1 MRVLKPIFDFYINSS
16 IHVALA
22 VYAMSWIT
30 LIEFGVAYDENV
42 LYFIFYAS
50 ITGYN
55 FVKFFGLAKFHH
67 RSLAS
72 WLKII
77 QVFSFFCFL
86 LMVFYAFRLHRETFW
101 IVVGSAVVTFLYAIP
116 FLPRKM
122 LYDSKQ
128 NLRSI
133 SGLKAHV
140 IALVWAV
147 VTVILPLVNNQI
159 EIDFDVIVTVLQ
171 RFMFVLVLI
180 LPFDIIDM
188 SYDSLKLATIPQ
200 KIGIKNTKILGVL
213 LLIAFVLMEFLKDE
227 LVEINIL
234 VLFIVAIVTALFV
247 LFSKKERSRYYSV
260 FWVEGLPILWLML
273 MLLLN

>member
-22 VYAMSWIT
+22 VYALSWIT
-30 LIEFGVAYDENV
+30 LIEFGVSYDENV
-42 LYFIFYAS
+42 LYFIFFAS

-67 RSLAS
+67 RSLS
-72 WLKII
+72 RGLKII
-77 QVFSFFCFL
+77 QIFSFFCFL
-86 LMVFYAFRLHRETFW
+86 LMGFYAFRLHEETFW

-116 FLPRKM
+116 FLPKKL

-147 VTVILPLVNNQI
+147 VTVVLPLVNNQI
-159 EIDFDVIVTVLQ
+159 EIDFNVMVTVLQ
-171 RFMFVLVLI
+171 RFLFVLVLI

-188 SYDSLKLATIPQ
+188 RYDSLKLGTIPQ
-200 KIGIKNTKILGVL
+200 TIGVKKTKILGVL
-213 LLIAFVLMEFLKDE
+213 FLILFFVLEFFKDKIVE
-227 LVEINIL
+227 VRTFVLLLVT
-234 VLFIVAIVTALFV
+234 LFSGLFV
-247 LFSKKERSRYYSV
+247 LFSHKDRSRYYSV
-260 FWVEGLPILWLML
+260 FWVEALPIFWLILIWMFG
-273 MLLLN
+273 

>member
-260 FWVEGLPILWLML
+260 FWVEGLPIFWLML

>member
-1 MRVLKPIFDFYINSS
+1 MRLLKAIFDFYINSS

-30 LIEFGVAYDENV
+30 LLEFGLPYDENI

-67 RSLAS
+67 RGLAN

-86 LMVFYAFRLHRETFW
+86 LMCFYVYRLRLDTLW
-101 IVVGSAVVTFLYAIP
+101 VVLGTAIVTFFYAIP

-122 LYDSKQ
+122 LLDSKH
-128 NLRSI
+128 NLRSVN
-133 SGLKAHV
+133 GLKAYV
-140 IALVWAV
+140 IALVWSV
-147 VTVILPLVNNQI
+147 VTVVLPLINNQI
-159 EIDFDVIVTVLQ
+159 EIDFDVIVTGLQ
-171 RFMFVLVLI
+171 RLVYVLVLI

-188 SYDSLKLATIPQ
+188 NYDSLKLSTIPQ
-200 KIGIKNTKILGVL
+200 KIGVKKTKILGVF
-213 LLIAFVLMEFLKDE
+213 LLIVFLLMEFLKDE
-227 LVEINIL
+227 IVEVNVI
-234 VLFIVAIVTALFV
+234 VLLLISFITMLFV
-247 LFSKKERSRYYSV
+247 LFSTKDRSRYYSV
-260 FWVEGLPILWLML
+260 FWVEGLPIVWLVL
-273 MLLLN
+273 MLLFR